1 MMVEVLVA
9 SAIFLVV
16 ATAIVDV
23 LSSSTHSVAL
33 TKQKTLAEQ
42 GVSNQIEKIRSLDY
56 DAVGTTSG
64 NPSGSIAPSVAF
76 TGLNGETL
84 GVPATMTT
92 KITYQSAN
100 VPGSAGTNADQK
112 KVVVKVVRSS
122 DSTVLAEATT
132 IVAPTQRPSQ
142 TSATIQATV
151 VDYGSS
157 KVVPDVQVNLS
168 TGPSAPASDTTDS
181 GGSVTFSGL
190 TPNPTSGSQAY
201 YDLSL
206 VPPSGYVALSDTT
219 SPNAPAHVQLAPTQW
234 WSTSLDIY
242 QPVTI
247 TVSLQ
252 KPDLTAYT
260 GTATVQVSS
269 SRGTGTFSYTGSPLT
284 ITTLS
289 PPNGELLVPNLSYS
303 LQVTA
308 PGYQT
313 VNDSG
318 TVPANGALD
327 YPTVLS
333 RTFTETLTAAPPGE
347 LDVTVQETY
356 QYTSHRR
363 LYNQTITCRNATV
376 TVSGATPPTKQTGSS
391 GQPAQFPNLTSGNGY
406 QVDASSSVS
415 GLSNTL
421 TNQTVDP
428 GPGAT
433 ALTVDLGTSGSST
446 C

>member
-16 ATAIVDV
+16 ATAVVDV
-23 LSSSTHSVAL
+23 LSSSTHSTAL

-42 GVSNQIEKIRSLDY
+42 GVSNQVEKIRSMDY
-56 DAVGTTSG
+56 SAVGTTSG
-64 NPSGSIAPSVAF
+64 NPSGSIQPSVTF
-76 TGLNGETL
+76 TGLNGESL
-84 GVPATMTT
+84 GVPATLTT

-112 KVVVKVVRSS
+112 KVVVKVVRTS

-132 IVAPTQRPSQ
+132 VLAPTQRPSQ

-157 KVVPDVQVNLS
+157 KVVPNVQVNLS
-168 TGPSAPASDTTDS
+168 TGPSAPRSDTTDS
-181 GGSVTFSGL
+181 AGTVSFSGL

-201 YDLSL
+201 YDLSV
-206 VPPSGYVALSDTT
+206 VPPTGYVALSDTT
-219 SPNAPAHVQLAPTQW
+219 SPNAAAHVQLSPTQW
-234 WSTSLDIY
+234 WSTSLDVY

-247 TVSLQ
+247 TVQLQ
-252 KPDLTAYT
+252 NADLTPYT
-260 GTATVQVSS
+260 GTATVQVTS
-269 SRGTGTFSYTGSPLT
+269 SRGTGTFAYTGSPLT

-289 PPNGELLVPNLSYS
+289 PPSGELLVPNLSYA

-308 PGYQT
+308 SGYQT

-333 RTFTETLTAAPPGE
+333 RTFTETMNAVVIPPAT
-347 LDVTVQETY
+347 LDVNVKAKK
-356 QYTSHRR
+356 SSGSG
-363 LYNQTITCRNATV
+363 NVNCPNASVTV
-376 TVSGATPPTKQTGSS
+376 TGGPDSVNVTQTADSS
-391 GQPAQFPNLTSGNGY
+391 GVASFSLTPGSGYAIFAQSTLYPALTK
-406 QVDASSSVS
+406 
-415 GLSNTL
+415 TK
-421 TNQTVDP
+421 TNQTVSSP
-428 GPGAT
+428 T
-433 ALTVDLGTSGSST
+433 TSNNMNVGTSVGNQ